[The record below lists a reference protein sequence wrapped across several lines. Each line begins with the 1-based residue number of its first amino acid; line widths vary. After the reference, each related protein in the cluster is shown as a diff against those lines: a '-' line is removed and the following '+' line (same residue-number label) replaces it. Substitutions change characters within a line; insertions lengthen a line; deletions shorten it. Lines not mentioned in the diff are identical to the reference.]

1 MPTRDHHL
9 CCCLWLTP
17 TVFLPVQVQTYA
29 WTVLHGPDSPEQVR
43 SLDEEQH
50 LRCSCGL
57 LLHMLPAAV
66 PASADEHA
74 SLAPAGAATSS
85 SCHAWRP
92 QARCTPGFHV
102 P

>member
-43 SLDEEQH
+43 SLDEDQH
-50 LRCSCGL
+50 LRCSC
-57 LLHMLPAAV
+57 P
-66 PASADEHA
+66 
-74 SLAPAGAATSS
+74 
-85 SCHAWRP
+85 CQR
-92 QARCTPGFHV
+92 
-102 P
+102 